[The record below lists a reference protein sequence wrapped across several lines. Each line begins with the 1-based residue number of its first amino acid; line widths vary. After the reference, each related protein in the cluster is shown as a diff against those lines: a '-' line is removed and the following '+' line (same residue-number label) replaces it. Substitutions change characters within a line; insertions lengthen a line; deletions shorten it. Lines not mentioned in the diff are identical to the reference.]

1 MIAKLKKI
9 NLFILTLV
17 ILVFFVTSLIK
28 GDDDLEKNYNDF
40 VKETQSIRNQ
50 LNSLPASNS
59 TEVTVIDSA
68 IKEMDQA
75 IEFAQENFKAND
87 FEITEKTL
95 NFVNRSLTDINNSV
109 PKEFVNDLTVV
120 NMNELKDK
128 ELKEV
133 YQVSLEM
140 KNNKKEKLTSLVK
153 DMTEIDKKG
162 LNLFEVSKNIND
174 LGVRTISVQDIAK
187 TVVENPS
194 IKSEVLESAEKG
206 ISPEYLAEQ
215 LAEAE
220 KLGIAESTEKLSE
233 AAMSSGFNKD
243 VMPSLETMR
252 VISLMQTHIML
263 LWQKWLQIYKQA
275 ALEKVLEQLKQL
287 PLTPKK
293 TVIPKKLNQ
302 KQIVQVVVPEI
313 LNQVNKFFYY
323 Q

>member
-9 NLFILTLV
+9 NFFILTLSIV
-17 ILVFFVTSLIK
+17 TFLLTSLAK
-28 GDDDLEKNYNDF
+28 GNGDLEKNYNDF

-50 LNSLPASNS
+50 LNSLPDSTS
-59 TEVTVIDSA
+59 TEVSVIDNA
-68 IKEMDQA
+68 IKQMDQA
-75 IEFAQENFKAND
+75 IEFAQENFKTND

-95 NFVNRSLTDINNSV
+95 NFVDRSLADINNSV
-109 PKEFVNDLTVV
+109 PKEFVNDLSVV
-120 NMNELKDK
+120 DMSELKDK

-133 YQVSLEM
+133 YQVSIEM

-153 DMTEIDKKG
+153 DMTEVDKKG

-174 LGVRTISVQDIAK
+174 IGVKTINIQDIAK
-187 TVVENPS
+187 TVVENPT

-233 AAMSSGFNKD
+233 AAMASGFNKD

-252 VISLMQTHIML
+252 SDFFDADAHNAAMAEMAADIQEGGIGDGVGAAEAAATYTESDRDA
-263 LWQKWLQIYKQA
+263 QKAQSEA
-275 ALEKVLEQLKQL
+275 DCGGSCGETESGD
-287 PLTPKK
+287 
-293 TVIPKKLNQ
+293 
-302 KQIVQVVVPEI
+302 
-313 LNQVNKFFYY
+313 
-323 Q
+323 

>member
-1 MIAKLKKI
+1 MIGKLKKI
-9 NLFILTLV
+9 NFFILTLS
-17 ILVFFVTSLIK
+17 ILFFLFTSLVK
-28 GDDDLEKNYNDF
+28 SDEDLEKNYNDF
-40 VKETQSIRNQ
+40 VKETRSIRNQ

-59 TEVTVIDSA
+59 VEVSVIDSA
-68 IKEMDQA
+68 IKEMDRA
-75 IEFAQENFKAND
+75 VEFAQENFKTND

-95 NFVNRSLTDINNSV
+95 NFVDKGLADINSSV

-120 NMNELKDK
+120 DMSKLKDK

-133 YQVSLEM
+133 YQVSIEM

-153 DMTEIDKKG
+153 DMTEVDKKG

-174 LGVRTISVQDIAK
+174 IGVKTISIQDIAK

-206 ISPEYLAEQ
+206 ISPEHLAEQ

-233 AAMSSGFNKD
+233 AAMASGFNKD

-252 VISLMQTHIML
+252 GDFFDADAHNAAMAEMAEDIQEGGIGEGVGAAEAAASYTEADRDA
-263 LWQKWLQIYKQA
+263 QKAQSEA
-275 ALEKVLEQLKQL
+275 DCGGSCGETESGD
-287 PLTPKK
+287 
-293 TVIPKKLNQ
+293 
-302 KQIVQVVVPEI
+302 
-313 LNQVNKFFYY
+313 
-323 Q
+323 